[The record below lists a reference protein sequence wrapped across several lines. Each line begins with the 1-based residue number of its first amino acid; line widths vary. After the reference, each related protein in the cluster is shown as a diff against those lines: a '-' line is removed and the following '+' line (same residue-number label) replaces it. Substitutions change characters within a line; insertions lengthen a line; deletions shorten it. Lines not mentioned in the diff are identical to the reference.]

1 MKILILTGRFG
12 LGHYSVSEAIKQE
25 INNTDSKIEVEIID
39 ILEYLMPKASE
50 LIYKSFNV
58 LVTKWSNLYN
68 FVNINNEDN
77 NIKTFNYFFV
87 KGLDRLFL
95 EFNPDIVIST
105 LPISSQYISKYKS
118 LKKSNIPLFTFIT
131 DISSHSEWI
140 HKNTDFYFVGD
151 ISIKK
156 SLIDKGI
163 DENKIIVSGIPV
175 KQGFKDKIIK
185 FDKNKSKEILIMGGG
200 LGLIS
205 FNKNLFESLNN
216 EKNIK
221 TTVITG
227 NNKKMFEQLKS
238 KYKNIEVLG
247 YTNKI
252 DFYMK
257 RADLIISKSGGI
269 TLFEAIYSET
279 PIYVVNPFLLQEVK
293 NAKFIEKRKIGQV
306 VWNEEMDIAK
316 DILSLINDDKAIL
329 KMKSNM
335 KKVKENIN
343 QEEILSVIEQF
354 KKEA

>member
-1 MKILILTGRFG
+1 MKILILTGKFG
-12 LGHYSVSEAIKQE
+12 MGHYSVSEAIGQE
-25 INNTDSKIEVEIID
+25 ISSRDSNIEVSIVD
-39 ILEYLMPKASE
+39 ILDYLMPTASKI
-50 LIYKSFNV
+50 LYKSFNT

-354 KKEA
+354 KIV

>member
-1 MKILILTGRFG
+1 MKILILTGKFG
-12 LGHYSVSEAIKQE
+12 MGHYSVSEAIGQE
-25 INNTDSKIEVEIID
+25 ISRRDSNIEVSIVD
-39 ILEYLMPKASE
+39 ILDYLMPTASKI
-50 LIYKSFNV
+50 LYKSFNT

>member
-1 MKILILTGRFG
+1 MKILILTGKFG
-12 LGHYSVSEAIKQE
+12 MGHYSVSEAIGQE
-25 INNTDSKIEVEIID
+25 ISSRDSNIEVSIVD
-39 ILEYLMPKASE
+39 ILDYLMPTASKI
-50 LIYKSFNV
+50 LYKSFNT

-140 HKNTDFYFVGD
+140 HNNTDFYFVGD

>member
-1 MKILILTGRFG
+1 MKILILTGKFG
-12 LGHYSVSEAIKQE
+12 MGHYSVSEAIGQE
-25 INNTDSKIEVEIID
+25 ISSRDSNIEVSIVD
-39 ILEYLMPKASE
+39 ILDYLMPTASKI
-50 LIYKSFNV
+50 LYKSFNT

-68 FVNINNEDN
+68 FVNVNNENN

-205 FNKNLFESLNN
+205 FNKNLFKSLNN

-238 KYKNIEVLG
+238 EYKNIEVLG

-279 PIYVVNPFLLQEVK
+279 PIYVVNPFLIQEVK

-306 VWNEEMDIAK
+306 IWNEEMDIAK

-335 KKVKENIN
+335 KK
-343 QEEILSVIEQF
+343 EIGRASCRERV
-354 KKEA
+354 

>member
-1 MKILILTGRFG
+1 MKILILTGKFG
-12 LGHYSVSEAIKQE
+12 MGHYSVSEAIGQE
-25 INNTDSKIEVEIID
+25 ISSRDSNIEVSIVD
-39 ILEYLMPKASE
+39 ILDYLMPTASKI
-50 LIYKSFNV
+50 LYKSFNT

-343 QEEILSVIEQF
+343 QEEILSFIEQF

>member
-1 MKILILTGRFG
+1 MKILILTGKFG
-12 LGHYSVSEAIKQE
+12 MGHYSVSEAIGQE
-25 INNTDSKIEVEIID
+25 ISSRDSNIEVSIVD
-39 ILEYLMPKASE
+39 ILDYLMPTASKI
-50 LIYKSFNV
+50 LYKSFNT

-227 NNKKMFEQLKS
+227 NNKKMFEQFKS

>member
-1 MKILILTGRFG
+1 MKILILTGKFG
-12 LGHYSVSEAIKQE
+12 MGHYSVSEAIGQE
-25 INNTDSKIEVEIID
+25 ISSRDSNIEVSIVD
-39 ILEYLMPKASE
+39 ILDYLMPTASKI
-50 LIYKSFNV
+50 LYKSFNT

-238 KYKNIEVLG
+238 KYKNIKVLG

>member
-1 MKILILTGRFG
+1 MKILILTGKFG
-12 LGHYSVSEAIKQE
+12 MGHYSVSEAIGQE
-25 INNTDSKIEVEIID
+25 ISSRDSNIEVSIVD
-39 ILEYLMPKASE
+39 ILDYLMPTASKI
-50 LIYKSFNV
+50 LYKSFNT

-293 NAKFIEKRKIGQV
+293 NAKFIEKRKIGHV

>member
-1 MKILILTGRFG
+1 MKILILTGKFG
-12 LGHYSVSEAIKQE
+12 MGHYSVSEAIGQE
-25 INNTDSKIEVEIID
+25 ISSRDSNIEVSIVD
-39 ILEYLMPKASE
+39 ILDYLMPTASKI
-50 LIYKSFNV
+50 LYKSFNT

>member
-1 MKILILTGRFG
+1 MKILILTGKFG
-12 LGHYSVSEAIKQE
+12 MGHYSVSEAIGQE
-25 INNTDSKIEVEIID
+25 ISSRDSNIEVSIVD
-39 ILEYLMPKASE
+39 ILDYLMPTASKI
-50 LIYKSFNV
+50 LYKSFNT

-257 RADLIISKSGGI
+257 RADLIISKAGGI

>member
-1 MKILILTGRFG
+1 MKLLILTGKFG
-12 LGHYSVSEAIKQE
+12 MGHYSVSEAIGQE
-25 INNTDSKIEVEIID
+25 ISSRDSNIEVSIVD
-39 ILEYLMPKASE
+39 ILDYLMPTASKI
-50 LIYKSFNV
+50 LYKSFNT

-105 LPISSQYISKYKS
+105 LHISSQYISKYKS

-185 FDKNKSKEILIMGGG
+185 FDKNKSKESLIMGGG

>member
-1 MKILILTGRFG
+1 MKILILTGKFG
-12 LGHYSVSEAIKQE
+12 MGHYSVSEAIGQE
-25 INNTDSKIEVEIID
+25 ISSRDSNIEVSIVD
-39 ILEYLMPKASE
+39 ILDYLMPTASKI
-50 LIYKSFNV
+50 LYKSFNT

-105 LPISSQYISKYKS
+105 LSISSQYISKYKS

>member
-1 MKILILTGRFG
+1 MKILILTGKFG
-12 LGHYSVSEAIKQE
+12 MGHYSVSEAIGQE
-25 INNTDSKIEVEIID
+25 ISSRDSNIEVSIVD
-39 ILEYLMPKASE
+39 ILDYLMPTASKI
-50 LIYKSFNV
+50 LYKSFNT

-343 QEEILSVIEQF
+343 QEEKLSFIEQF

>member
-1 MKILILTGRFG
+1 MKILILTGKFG
-12 LGHYSVSEAIKQE
+12 MGHYSVSEAIGQE
-25 INNTDSKIEVEIID
+25 ISSRDSNIEVSIVD
-39 ILEYLMPKASE
+39 ILDYLMPTASKI
-50 LIYKSFNV
+50 LYKSFNT

-221 TTVITG
+221 TSVITG

>member
-1 MKILILTGRFG
+1 MKILILTGKFG
-12 LGHYSVSEAIKQE
+12 MGHYSVSEAIGQE
-25 INNTDSKIEVEIID
+25 ISSRDSNIEVSIVD
-39 ILEYLMPKASE
+39 ILDYLMPTASKI
-50 LIYKSFNV
+50 LYKSFNT

-257 RADLIISKSGGI
+257 RADLIISKSAGI

>member
-1 MKILILTGRFG
+1 MKILILTGKFG
-12 LGHYSVSEAIKQE
+12 MGHYSGSEAIGQE
-25 INNTDSKIEVEIID
+25 ISSRDSNIEVSIVD
-39 ILEYLMPKASE
+39 ILDYLMPTASKI
-50 LIYKSFNV
+50 LYKSFNT

>member
-1 MKILILTGRFG
+1 MKILILTGKFG
-12 LGHYSVSEAIKQE
+12 MGHYSVSEAIGQE
-25 INNTDSKIEVEIID
+25 ISSRDSNIEVSIVD
-39 ILEYLMPKASE
+39 ILDYLMPTASKI
-50 LIYKSFNV
+50 IYKSFNT

>member
-1 MKILILTGRFG
+1 MKILILTGKFG
-12 LGHYSVSEAIKQE
+12 MGHYSVSEAIGQE
-25 INNTDSKIEVEIID
+25 ISSRDSNIEVSIVD
-39 ILEYLMPKASE
+39 ILDYLMPTASKI
-50 LIYKSFNV
+50 LYKSFNT

-200 LGLIS
+200 LGLFS

>member
-1 MKILILTGRFG
+1 MKILILTGKFG
-12 LGHYSVSEAIKQE
+12 MGHYSVSEAIGQE
-25 INNTDSKIEVEIID
+25 ISSRDSNIEVSIVD
-39 ILEYLMPKASE
+39 ILDYLMPTASKI
-50 LIYKSFNV
+50 LYKSFNT

-95 EFNPDIVIST
+95 ELNPDIVIST

>member
-1 MKILILTGRFG
+1 MKILILTGKFG
-12 LGHYSVSEAIKQE
+12 MGHYSVSEAIGQE
-25 INNTDSKIEVEIID
+25 ISSRDSNIEVSIVD
-39 ILEYLMPKASE
+39 ILDYLMPTASKI
-50 LIYKSFNV
+50 LYKSFNT

-247 YTNKI
+247 YTSKI

>member
-1 MKILILTGRFG
+1 MKILILTGKFG
-12 LGHYSVSEAIKQE
+12 MGHYSVSEAIGQE
-25 INNTDSKIEVEIID
+25 ISSRDSNIEVSIVD
-39 ILEYLMPKASE
+39 ILDYLMPTASKI
-50 LIYKSFNV
+50 LYKSFNT

-156 SLIDKGI
+156 SIIDKGI

>member
-1 MKILILTGRFG
+1 MKILILTGKFG
-12 LGHYSVSEAIKQE
+12 MGHYSVSEAIGQE
-25 INNTDSKIEVEIID
+25 ISSRDSNIEVSIVD
-39 ILEYLMPKASE
+39 ILDYLMPTASKI
-50 LIYKSFNV
+50 LYKSFNT

-87 KGLDRLFL
+87 IGLDRLFL

-238 KYKNIEVLG
+238 KYKNIEDLG

>member
-1 MKILILTGRFG
+1 MNILILTGKFG
-12 LGHYSVSEAIKQE
+12 MGHYSVSEAIGQE
-25 INNTDSKIEVEIID
+25 ISSRDSNIEVSIVD
-39 ILEYLMPKASE
+39 ILDYLMPTASKI
-50 LIYKSFNV
+50 LYKSFNT

>member
-1 MKILILTGRFG
+1 MKILILTGKFG
-12 LGHYSVSEAIKQE
+12 MGHYSVSEAIGQE
-25 INNTDSKIEVEIID
+25 ISSRDSNIEVSIVD
-39 ILEYLMPKASE
+39 ILDYLMPTASKI
-50 LIYKSFNV
+50 LYKSFNT

-118 LKKSNIPLFTFIT
+118 LEKSNIPLFTFIT

>member
-1 MKILILTGRFG
+1 MKILILTGKFG
-12 LGHYSVSEAIKQE
+12 MGHYSVSEAIGQE
-25 INNTDSKIEVEIID
+25 ISSRDSNIEVSIVD
-39 ILEYLMPKASE
+39 ILDYLMPTASKI
-50 LIYKSFNV
+50 LYKSFNT

-221 TTVITG
+221 TTVIT
-227 NNKKMFEQLKS
+227 
-238 KYKNIEVLG
+238 
-247 YTNKI
+247 
-252 DFYMK
+252 
-257 RADLIISKSGGI
+257 
-269 TLFEAIYSET
+269 
-279 PIYVVNPFLLQEVK
+279 
-293 NAKFIEKRKIGQV
+293 
-306 VWNEEMDIAK
+306 
-316 DILSLINDDKAIL
+316 
-329 KMKSNM
+329 
-335 KKVKENIN
+335 
-343 QEEILSVIEQF
+343 
-354 KKEA
+354 

>member
-1 MKILILTGRFG
+1 MKILILTGKFG
-12 LGHYSVSEAIKQE
+12 MGHYSVSEAIGQE
-25 INNTDSKIEVEIID
+25 ISIRDSNIEVSIVD
-39 ILEYLMPKASE
+39 ILDYLMPTASKI
-50 LIYKSFNV
+50 LYKSFNT

>member
-1 MKILILTGRFG
+1 MKILILTGKFG
-12 LGHYSVSEAIKQE
+12 MGHYSVSEAIGQE
-25 INNTDSKIEVEIID
+25 ISSRDSNIEVSIVD
-39 ILEYLMPKASE
+39 ILDYLMPTASKI
-50 LIYKSFNV
+50 LYKSFNT

-185 FDKNKSKEILIMGGG
+185 FDKNKTKEILIMGGG